1 MREIKNQARI
11 IGALLMRELI
21 TRYGREG
28 LGFLWLV
35 LEPLIFCLGVMGMW
49 TLIKPEYE
57 HGVRIAPF
65 IMTGYMGLL
74 LFRHM
79 VSASM
84 GAVQANIGL
93 LHHRRVRP
101 IHIYITRAILETTG
115 GALAFMIVYVT
126 LLILGVVQMPSD
138 YLTLYSGF
146 LLMAW
151 VGMGFGIT
159 LASLAIRF
167 EVLDRIVSVLM
178 YLMIPLSGAF
188 IMVDWVPYAY
198 RDIYLLIPL
207 PHTIEMM
214 RAAVFGEFV
223 STHYNPYYP
232 LYFGAVMNV
241 IGLIVLNDAQ
251 KFIEVD

>member
-11 IGALLMRELI
+11 IGALMMRELI

-35 LEPLIFCLGVMGMW
+35 LEPLVFCFGVMGMW
-49 TLIKPEYE
+49 ALIKPEYE

-93 LHHRRVRP
+93 MHHRRVRP
-101 IHIYITRAILETTG
+101 LHIYLTRALLETAG
-115 GALAFMIVYVT
+115 GALAFVVVYVI
-126 LLILGVVQMPSD
+126 LLMLGVVELPSN
-138 YLTLYSGF
+138 YLTLYGGY

-151 VGMGFGIT
+151 VSMGFGIT

-167 EVLDRIVSVLM
+167 EVLERVVQIVM
-178 YLMIPLSGAF
+178 YMMIPLSGTF
-188 IMVDWVPYAY
+188 IMVEWVPYAY
-198 RDIYLLIPL
+198 RDLYLLIPL

-223 STHYNPYYP
+223 PTHYNPYYP
-232 LYFGAVMNV
+232 FYFGAVLNAV
-241 IGLIVLNDAQ
+241 GLLVLNDAQ

>member
-11 IGALLMRELI
+11 IGALVMRELI

-35 LEPLIFCLGVMGMW
+35 IEPLIFCFGVMGMW
-49 TLIKPEYE
+49 ALIKPEYE

-93 LHHRRVRP
+93 MHHRRVRP
-101 IHIYITRAILETTG
+101 LHIYLTRALLETAG
-115 GALAFMIVYVT
+115 GAFAYVVVYVV
-126 LLILGVVQMPSD
+126 LLMLRVVELPSN
-138 YLTLYSGF
+138 YLTLYSGY

-151 VGMGFGIT
+151 VSMGFGIT

-167 EVLDRIVSVLM
+167 EVLERFVQIVM
-178 YLMIPLSGAF
+178 YLMIPLSGTF
-188 IMVDWVPYAY
+188 IMVEWVPYAY
-198 RDIYLLIPL
+198 RDLYLLIPL

-223 STHYNPYYP
+223 PTHYNPYYP
-232 LYFGAVMNV
+232 LYFGAVLNLA
-241 IGLIVLNDAQ
+241 GLLILNDAQ